1 MYENT
6 ETYQVEV
13 VIWIL
18 RQILVAYLEGNVKQ
32 LEGRISNQILGVNG
46 WKEECVGQN
55 IHWIMLCSDL
65 KNKTI
70 TQTLNECNA
79 WK

>member
-18 RQILVAYLEGNVKQ
+18 RQILVAYLEGNVSQ

-46 WKEECVGQN
+46 
-55 IHWIMLCSDL
+55 
-65 KNKTI
+65 
-70 TQTLNECNA
+70 
-79 WK
+79 